1 MALLP
6 ANRDAFTSARGRMSM
21 IGSGFT
27 TGQKVMTGL
36 AVVAVIVG
44 GVLFTNLESQPD
56 YQPLFTNLSASDA
69 GAITSQLTSQ
79 KVPYQ
84 LTDGGTTVLVPS
96 NDVDQERVALAQQG
110 LPEGSNVG
118 FSELEKSGITS
129 SEFVQQVEYQQAL
142 ESQLAQTIES
152 IDGVQSAQVNLNVPQ
167 QSAFVIGNQ
176 PATTASV
183 LVSLTPGTVLSSD
196 QVAAIVHLA
205 ASSTPGLSATNVTV
219 VDNHGDVL
227 NAPGVASGG
236 SDGSNTD
243 QTNDYDAQVAG
254 SISSLLDKVV
264 GPGNAAVQVHAVLD
278 FDQVNTTTNGLQ
290 LGPNGQPVTA
300 ATGTTTST
308 NTGANAGSSASGVLG
323 STTATTTPTG
333 NATSTSTQVTNA
345 VGQVNQ
351 TVAQAPG
358 KVEQTSVAVLL
369 NSSASKHV
377 SKAQIESLVTAAAGL
392 NLAGGDQL
400 VVSSMPFAA
409 TASTSAGAL
418 AAGGSGSGG
427 GMGSMIEIG
436 GLVLLLVAMLIF
448 GLWASKRRK
457 PLYQEIPVGALVEG
471 MTMTT
476 HDEDDPTG
484 EIPVTRSS
492 MALELGPDAVLAQVD
507 DIVEQRPAAAVQL
520 LRMWAE
526 EREDS
531 DTSVGELRA

>member
-6 ANRDAFTSARGRMSM
+6 VNRDSLTTARGRMGM
-21 IGSGFT
+21 IGAGFT

-36 AVVAVIVG
+36 AVLGVVVG
-44 GVLFTNLESQPD
+44 GFLFTKMESQPS

-84 LTDGGTTVLVPS
+84 LADGGSTVLVPA

-142 ESQLAQTIES
+142 ETQLAQTIES
-152 IDGVQSAQVNLNVPQ
+152 IEGVQSAQVSLNVPQ
-167 QSAFVIGNQ
+167 QSQFVIGNQ

-183 LVSLTPGTVLSSD
+183 LVDLTPGTVLTSD

-205 ASSTPGLSATNVTV
+205 ASSTPGLSTSDVTV

-236 SDGSNTD
+236 SGGSNTD
-243 QTNDYDAQVAG
+243 QTNDYDAEVAG
-254 SISSLLDKVV
+254 SITSLVDKVV
-264 GPGNAAVQVHAVLD
+264 GPGNAAVQVNALLD

-290 LGPNGQPVTA
+290 LGPNGQPITA
-300 ATGTTTST
+300 PT
-308 NTGANAGSSASGVLG
+308 G
-323 STTATTTPTG
+323 ST
-333 NATSTSTQVTNA
+333 TSTSTGAGGASATGVIGSTTSTTSPSGNSTSSSSQVTNA
-345 VGQVNQ
+345 VGQVSE

-369 NSSASKHV
+369 NSSATKHV
-377 SKAQIESLVTAAAGL
+377 NQAQIEALVTAAAGL

-400 VVSSMPFAA
+400 VVSSMAFAPS
-409 TASTSAGAL
+409 TAQTGALGAGA
-418 AAGGSGSGG
+418 ASASGG
-427 GMGSMIEIG
+427 GSMIETG
-436 GLVLLLVAMLIF
+436 GLVLLIVGMLAF
-448 GLWASKRRK
+448 GLWASKKRK
-457 PLYQEIPVGALVEG
+457 PLYQEVPVGALVQG
-471 MTMTT
+471 MTMTNL
-476 HDEDDPTG
+476 DEDDPTG
-484 EIPVTRSS
+484 ELPVSRGSV
-492 MALELGPDAVLAQVD
+492 ALELGPDAVLAQVNN
-507 DIVEQRPAAAVQL
+507 IVEQRPAEAARL

-526 EREDS
+526 ERKDA
-531 DTSVGELRA
+531 DRSVSELRA

>member
-6 ANRDAFTSARGRMSM
+6 VNRDSLTTARGRMGM
-21 IGSGFT
+21 IGAGFT

-36 AVVAVIVG
+36 AVLAVVVG
-44 GVLFTNLESQPD
+44 GFLFTKLESQPD

-69 GAITSQLTSQ
+69 GAITSQLASQ

-84 LTDGGTTVLVPS
+84 LADGGTTVLVPS

-129 SEFVQQVEYQQAL
+129 SQFVQQVEYQQAL

-152 IDGVQSAQVNLNVPQ
+152 IDGVQSAQVSLNVPQ
-167 QSAFVIGNQ
+167 QSDFVIGNT
-176 PATTASV
+176 PTTTASV
-183 LVSLTPGTVLSSD
+183 LVDLTPGTVLSSD

-205 ASSTPGLSATNVTV
+205 ASSTPGLSTSDVTV

-236 SDGSNTD
+236 SGGSDTD
-243 QTNDYDAQVAG
+243 QTDDYDAAVAG
-254 SISSLLDKVV
+254 SITALVDKVV
-264 GPGNAAVQVHAVLD
+264 GEGNAAVQVHALLD

-300 ATGTTTST
+300 PTGSTTTT
-308 NTGANAGSSASGVLG
+308 NTGASAGTGATGVLG
-323 STTATTTPTG
+323 STTATTTPAANT
-333 NATSTSTQVTNA
+333 NSTSTQVTNA
-345 VGQVNQ
+345 VGQVTE

-369 NSSASKHV
+369 NSSATKHV
-377 SKAQIESLVTAAAGL
+377 NQAQIQSLVTAAAGL

-400 VVSSMPFAA
+400 VVSSMRFAPA
-409 TASTSAGAL
+409 TAQTGALGAGAS
-418 AAGGSGSGG
+418 ASSG
-427 GMGSMIEIG
+427 GMGSMIQTG
-436 GLVLLLVAMLIF
+436 GLVVLIAGMLFF

-457 PLYQEIPVGALVEG
+457 PLYQEVPVGALTQG

-476 HDEDDPTG
+476 FDEDDPTG
-484 EIPVTRSS
+484 ELPVSRRSV
-492 MALELGPDAVLAQVD
+492 ALELGPDAVLAQVN
-507 DIVEQRPAAAVQL
+507 DIVEQRPTEAARL

-526 EREDS
+526 ERNGS
-531 DTSVGELRA
+531 DRSASELRA